1 MREEVVRTERTDGFI
16 CASELAQMGY
26 CERRIEFD
34 ARLGPRDT
42 LEQRKAK
49 ERGLASHAEFFEE
62 SKQVIAA
69 SARKGYCFIATAAF
83 GDGEETRAL
92 RAFRDLYLRR
102 TRQGRWLIAA
112 YYRFSPW
119 LCRCIERRPLALAV
133 VRALLKKLA
142 SIAAKAV
149 DRHMNR
155 RG

>member
-1 MREEVVRTERTDGFI
+1 VPIDRRDDFI
-16 CASELAQMGY
+16 SASELAQMGY
-26 CERRIEFD
+26 CERRIDFD
-34 ARLGPRDT
+34 GRFGPRDT
-42 LEQRKAK
+42 SEQRKAK
-49 ERGLASHAEFFEE
+49 ERGLASHADFYEE

-69 SARKGYCFIATAAF
+69 SARKGYCFIATAAL
-83 GDGEETRAL
+83 GDSEETRAL
-92 RAFRDLYLRR
+92 RAFRDLCLRR
-102 TRQGRWLIAA
+102 TRRGRWLIAA